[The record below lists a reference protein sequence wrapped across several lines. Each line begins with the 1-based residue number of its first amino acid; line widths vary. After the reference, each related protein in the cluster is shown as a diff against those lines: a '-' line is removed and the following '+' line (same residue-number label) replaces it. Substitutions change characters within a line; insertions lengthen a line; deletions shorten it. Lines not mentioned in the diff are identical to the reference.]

1 MEWGSAPRCGPRA
14 LPATSPSGP
23 SPRCDWGL
31 ESSTRGKPAFLT
43 IPLMVAQR
51 ARESAERSSSPFSLS
66 LSLFWALS
74 AARCP
79 SQPLQFL
86 LSLAS
91 WTVLTLLAGCNVR
104 LPLPPQGTDRLPR
117 PHF

>member
-1 MEWGSAPRCGPRA
+1 MELGSAPRCGPRA

-51 ARESAERSSSPFSLS
+51 ARERAERSSSPFSLS
-66 LSLFWALS
+66 LSLS
-74 AARCP
+74 SGP
-79 SQPLQFL
+79 SVQLV
-86 LSLAS
+86 A
-91 WTVLTLLAGCNVR
+91 
-104 LPLPPQGTDRLPR
+104 PPSPSSYSCR
-117 PHF
+117 